1 MISVVQVLFQLLSL
15 PKSSAIKTDGDRLIS
30 NAEALNASFYSKND
44 FLEDFESRKMHVCFP
59 RQSLHKKKLQTKN
72 DLFCYV
78 ILTMFWILI
87 FFRKQIWPTLALQLP
102 KTMSFNVVLTKE
114 KTKLVVKID
123 VFQPTRSEY
132 WAIKSWKK
140 IRASDQC
147 FSVRNSHLSSAFY
160 FKFLMNINQTQ
171 LSI

>member
-87 FFRKQIWPTLALQLP
+87 FFKSEFEFIFKGVTMILVLFRKKVT
-102 KTMSFNVVLTKE
+102 KFVVRIVSTD
-114 KTKLVVKID
+114 TI
-123 VFQPTRSEY
+123 QPTRSEY
-132 WAIKSWKK
+132 RAIKLKENTRFRSM
-140 IRASDQC
+140 
-147 FSVRNSHLSSAFY
+147 F
-160 FKFLMNINQTQ
+160 
-171 LSI
+171 